1 MAKNIHFIGIGGI
14 GNSSLAQILHE
25 KGFNISGSDLSPS
38 DITKSLKLK
47 GITINYE
54 HKAANINKRH
64 NKIIYSP
71 AIPENNTELLEAKKL
86 KIPCLTYPQALGEF
100 SKDYYTIA
108 ISGTHGKS
116 TTTAMTAKIF
126 IDAGLDPT
134 VVIGTKMREL
144 KNKNYRKGDSKYLII
159 EACEYKKSF
168 LNFTPNILVITNI
181 EADHLDYYKTLAN
194 YRKAFEEMVSKVPKN
209 GKIIIPGDGKIKK
222 LIKSAKAEIVT
233 AKSKIKPGIP
243 GDFNISNASL
253 ATEVALSQNIPIS
266 RIEKSLKNYKGS
278 WRRLQYKRKKLGK
291 TLFIDDYAH
300 HPTEIKAVLKAARLL
315 KPRRLFAIFEP
326 HRFSRVQSL
335 CDEFACC
342 FDLVD
347 ELIVTDIYSACEN
360 KVDGI
365 DTEFLLSQIKKYCPK
380 NSRYIS
386 KAKLVEEIVPLL
398 ESGDIVLGLGAGEIN
413 VLIEKLADEFK
424 RSRVTEKC

>member
-71 AIPENNTELLEAKKL
+71 AIPENNPELLEAKKL

-116 TTTAMTAKIF
+116 TTTAMAAKIF

-194 YRKAFEEMVSKVPKN
+194 YRKAFEEMVSKVTKN
-209 GKIIIPGDGKIKK
+209 GKIIIPEDGKIKK
-222 LIKSAKAEIVT
+222 LIKSAKADIVT
-233 AKSKIKPGIP
+233 AKLKIKPGIP

-253 ATEVALSQNIPIS
+253 ATEVALSQNIPLTG
-266 RIEKSLKNYKGS
+266 IEKSLKNYKGS

-300 HPTEIKAVLKAARLL
+300 HPTEIKMTLTAIREDHPHAKLLCIFQPHQYSRTKTLL
-315 KPRRLFAIFEP
+315 K
-326 HRFSRVQSL
+326 
-335 CDEFACC
+335 EFGKAFIDADKVIIPNIYKVRDSEEDMKKVSTDVLVNEINKYDNKAQNGDGLKETANYIKTHHKN
-342 FDLVD
+342 FD
-347 ELIVTDIYSACEN
+347 LIVTMGAGD
-360 KVDGI
+360 
-365 DTEFLLSQIKKYCPK
+365 
-380 NSRYIS
+380 IS
-386 KAKLVEEIVPLL
+386 KIYKM
-398 ESGDIVLGLGAGEIN
+398 
-413 VLIEKLADEFK
+413 F
-424 RSRVTEKC
+424 

>member
-300 HPTEIKAVLKAARLL
+300 HPTEIKMTLTAIREDHPHAKLLCIFQPHQYSRTKTLL
-315 KPRRLFAIFEP
+315 K
-326 HRFSRVQSL
+326 
-335 CDEFACC
+335 EFGKAFIDADKVIIPNIYKVRDSEEDMKKVSTDVLVNEINKYDNKAQNGNGLKETANYIKTRHKN
-342 FDLVD
+342 FD
-347 ELIVTDIYSACEN
+347 LIVTMGA
-360 KVDGI
+360 
-365 DTEFLLSQIKKYCPK
+365 
-380 NSRYIS
+380 
-386 KAKLVEEIVPLL
+386 
-398 ESGDIVLGLGAGEIN
+398 GDIGKIY
-413 VLIEKLADEFK
+413 KMF
-424 RSRVTEKC
+424 